1 MKSNLTVKTLLR
13 HELIGLK
20 IQIVKSAHKDLCG
33 ISGTIRDETKNTVVL
48 ERDNGRISIIP
59 KGYST
64 FQIELSNGTK
74 TEVDGK
80 LLIGRPEDRI
90 KKRR

>member
-1 MKSNLTVKTLLR
+1 MTLNPTAKTLLR
-13 HELIGLK
+13 HEFIGLK
-20 IQIVKSAHKDLCG
+20 IKVAKSSHRELCG
-33 ISGTIRDETKNTVVL
+33 ICGTIIDETKNTLVIYHKGKPKVV
-48 ERDNGRISIIP
+48 P

-64 FQIELSNGTK
+64 FHCNLSDGTIIEI
-74 TEVDGK
+74 DGK

>member
-1 MKSNLTVKTLLR
+1 MNTL
-13 HELIGLK
+13 
-20 IQIVKSAHKDLCG
+20 IVYHKG
-33 ISGTIRDETKNTVVL
+33 KPKVV
-48 ERDNGRISIIP
+48 P

-64 FQIELSNGTK
+64 FHCILSDGTIIEI
-74 TEVDGK
+74 DGK